1 MNVASI
7 VIIILIIILIYILY
21 IYLYFSF
28 YLNTNN
34 LNSYLNLSSSPP
46 NIYSKDIINPN
57 STTYSYSFW
66 LCINKPQLTTPPLS
80 DTKLI
85 KREDEMEIYLSGT
98 DLNIKL
104 LDVPSTSQS
113 INSFTIYKMVPSQKW
128 IYVIINRS
136 PTMLECYI
144 NGKLNFTQNVKQTT
158 SNTYGN
164 ITFGKYDAYISKLQR
179 WTTPITPSEA
189 LKMYYSG
196 SGYNFIFPNLNVTAS
211 VLQDN
216 VVQKQYALF

>member
-7 VIIILIIILIYILY
+7 VIIILIIILIYI
-21 IYLYFSF
+21 LYFSF

-34 LNSYLNLSSSPP
+34 LNSYLNLSSSAKPT
-46 NIYSKDIINPN
+46 IVSKDIINPN

-66 LCINKPQLTTPPLS
+66 LCINQPKTTS
-80 DTKLI
+80 GDTILI
-85 KREDEMEIYLSGT
+85 NRQNEMEISLSGT
-98 DLNIKL
+98 DLKITL
-104 LDVPSTSQS
+104 LDAPET
-113 INSFTIYKMVPSQKW
+113 NRSFTIYKMVPSQKW
-128 IYVIINRS
+128 IYVIINRT

-144 NGKLNFTQNVKQTT
+144 NGKLNFTQNVNQTASTT
-158 SNTYGN
+158 STIYGN
-164 ITFGKYDAYISKLQR
+164 ITFGNYHAYISKLQR

-211 VLQDN
+211 VLHN
-216 VVQKQYALF
+216 NIVQKHYALF

>member
-7 VIIILIIILIYILY
+7 VIIILIIILIYI
-21 IYLYFSF
+21 LYFSF

-34 LNSYLNLSSSPP
+34 LNSYLNLSSSAKPT
-46 NIYSKDIINPN
+46 IVSKDIINPN

-66 LCINKPQLTTPPLS
+66 LCINQPKTTS
-80 DTKLI
+80 GDTILI
-85 KREDEMEIYLSGT
+85 NRQNEMEIFLSGT
-98 DLNIKL
+98 DLQIKL
-104 LDVPSTSQS
+104 SDAPSANGA
-113 INSFTIYKMVPSQKW
+113 INIFTIYKMVPSQKW
-128 IYVIINRS
+128 IYVIINRT
-136 PTMLECYI
+136 PTMLEIYI
-144 NGKLNFTQNVKQTT
+144 NGKLNFTQNVKQT
-158 SNTYGN
+158 SSTYGN

-211 VLQDN
+211 VLHN
-216 VVQKQYALF
+216 NIVQKHYALF